1 MSDGAGSDTAQN
13 PASARDN
20 MTAWR
25 LHARFHLHGMF
36 RLVNGVIVSED
47 PGQWQ
52 NQSRFLPRSMKND
65 QSTESLG
72 IVTRGDDNDDNDIT
86 TLAH

>member
-1 MSDGAGSDTAQN
+1 
-13 PASARDN
+13 
-20 MTAWR
+20 
-25 LHARFHLHGMF
+25 
-36 RLVNGVIVSED
+36 
-47 PGQWQ
+47 
-52 NQSRFLPRSMKND
+52 MKND